1 MRQMVVQNFN
11 VHLYFKKYL
20 LSNSCNESFLSPV
33 WRKKIEISN
42 EVSLNHNQKEILWL
56 QQWNVSTIIIRW
68 LISS

>member
-20 LSNSCNESFLSPV
+20 YSCNESFLSPV

-42 EVSLNHNQKEILWL
+42 EVSLKHNQKEVLWL
-56 QQWNVSTIIIRW
+56 QQWNVSTIIIRR

>member
-1 MRQMVVQNFN
+1 MQQTVVQNFN

-20 LSNSCNESFLSPV
+20 NSCNESFLSPV

-42 EVSLNHNQKEILWL
+42 EVSLKHNQKEVLWL
-56 QQWNVSTIIIRW
+56 QQWNVSTIIIRR

>member
-11 VHLYFKKYL
+11 VHLYLKKYL
-20 LSNSCNESFLSPV
+20 NSCNESLLSPV

-42 EVSLNHNQKEILWL
+42 EVSLKHNQKEVLWL
-56 QQWNVSTIIIRW
+56 QQWNVSTIIIRR